1 MTFPFLSS
9 NMKHNFI
16 KREGCP
22 VAVMDDLFGV
32 NVFNDSVMRQRLPR
46 ETYRALHKTIDDGR
60 RLDPQVASVVANAMK
75 DWALER
81 GATHY
86 THWFQPLNSV
96 TAEKHDAFISPVPG
110 GKVIQE
116 FSGKELVRGE
126 ADASSLPSGGL
137 RSTFEARGYT
147 TWDPTSYA
155 FIKDH
160 VLCIPTAYCSYSGE
174 ALDKKTPLLRSME
187 ALNRQAVRILHLFGR
202 LDATRVTPTVGPEQ
216 EYFLVDKDLFDRRSD
231 LIFAGRTLFGSKA
244 PKGQELGDHFFG
256 TIQTRVQAFMAELN
270 EELWKLGVLAKTEHN
285 ETAPAQHEMAPIHT
299 IVNVA
304 CDHNQLTME
313 MMKKVARRHNLVC
326 LLAEKPFEGVNGS
339 GKHNNWSMMTNTGYN
354 LLEPGDSP
362 HESAQFLLF
371 LTSVIK
377 AVDDYQDLLRAS
389 VASAGN
395 DQRLGGCEAPP
406 AVISI
411 FLGDEL
417 TEILEALEAGSS
429 YSGREKSD
437 MTIGVHMLPKF
448 PKDTTDRNR
457 TSPFAFT
464 GNKFEFRSLGSSA
477 SISDANVVLNT
488 IVAESLRQF
497 ADELEQAEDFRSAL
511 HDLIVRTIREHKRI
525 IFNGNNYSDEW
536 REEAARRGLLFL
548 NSTVDALPCYMAEKN
563 IRMFETHRVLS
574 AVELRSRRDIGL
586 DSYAKII
593 NIEAET
599 MLMMTRRQIL
609 PAVLRYTGSVADTVN
624 QVRSAS
630 CSLSSAGNLLA
641 GLCSETD
648 LLSASAD
655 RLEKM
660 LSGKPSDD
668 SAESFASYMHDMIL
682 PLMTELRVH
691 ADALERITDKG
702 SWPFPTYDELLFSVQ

>member
-1 MTFPFLSS
+1 MTGAD
-9 NMKHNFI
+9 
-16 KREGCP
+16 E
-22 VAVMDDLFGV
+22 LFGI
-32 NVFNDSVMRQRLPR
+32 NVFNDSVMRQRLPM
-46 ETYRALHKTIDDGR
+46 ETYRALHNTIDEGR

-75 DWALER
+75 DWALEH

-96 TAEKHDAFISPVPG
+96 TAEKHDAFISPVSG
-110 GKVIQE
+110 GRIVQE

-174 ALDKKTPLLRSME
+174 ALDQKTPLLRSME
-187 ALNRQAVRILHLFGR
+187 ALNTQAVRILRLFGR
-202 LDATRVTPTVGPEQ
+202 MDATRVMPTVGPEQ
-216 EYFLVDKDLFDRRSD
+216 EYFLVDKALFDQRSD
-231 LIFAGRTLFGSKA
+231 LLFAGRTLFGSKP

-285 ETAPAQHEMAPIHT
+285 ETAPAQHEMAPIYS

-339 GKHNNWSMMTNTGYN
+339 GKHNNWSMFTNTGYN
-354 LLEPGDSP
+354 LLDPGDSP

-371 LTSVIK
+371 LSSVIK

-395 DQRLGGCEAPP
+395 DHRLGGCEAPP

-417 TEILEALEAGSS
+417 TEILEALEAGSD
-429 YSGREKSD
+429 YSGREKAD

-488 IVAESLRQF
+488 IVAESLRVF
-497 ADELEQAEDFRSAL
+497 ADELEQAPDFGSAL

-525 IFNGNNYSDEW
+525 IFNGNNYADEW
-536 REEAARRGLLFL
+536 RTEAARRGLLCL
-548 NSTVDALPCYMAEKN
+548 NSTVDALPCYTAEKN
-563 IRMFETHRVLS
+563 IRLFETHHVLS
-574 AVELRSRRDIGL
+574 AAELRSRRDIGL

-599 MLMMTRRQIL
+599 MVMMTRRQIL
-609 PAVLRYTGSVADTVN
+609 PAALRYAGSLSGTLDS
-624 QVRSAS
+624 VRRAGS
-630 CSLSSAGNLLA
+630 SLSSGPALLDE
-641 GLCSETD
+641 LCMETD
-648 LLSASAD
+648 ALAKALRLL
-655 RLEKM
+655 E
-660 LSGKPSDD
+660 SGINNKPASDD
-668 SAESFASYMHDMIL
+668 PAVFAAYMHDTIL
-682 PLMTELRVH
+682 PMMSVLRSS
-691 ADALERITDKG
+691 ADHLERITDK
-702 SWPFPTYDELLFSVQ
+702 SFWPFPTYDELLFSVH

>member
-1 MTFPFLSS
+1 MAT
-9 NMKHNFI
+9 
-16 KREGCP
+16 
-22 VAVMDDLFGV
+22 MDELFGL
-32 NVFNDSVMRQRLPR
+32 NVFNDSVMRQRLPK

-75 DWALER
+75 DWALEH

-110 GKVIQE
+110 GRVVQE

-155 FIKDH
+155 FIKDR

-174 ALDKKTPLLRSME
+174 ALDQKTPLLRSME
-187 ALNRQAVRILHLFGR
+187 ALNRQAVRVLHLFGR

-216 EYFLVDKDLFDRRSD
+216 EYFLVDKDLYNRRSD
-231 LIFAGRTLFGSKA
+231 LIFAGRTLFGAKA

-256 TIQTRVQAFMAELN
+256 TIQTRVQAFMADLN

-285 ETAPAQHEMAPIHT
+285 ETAPAQHEMAPIYS

-313 MMKKVARRHNLVC
+313 MMKKIARRHNLVC

-339 GKHNNWSMMTNTGYN
+339 GKHNPWSMFTNTGYN

-395 DQRLGGCEAPP
+395 DHRLGGCEAPP
-406 AVISI
+406 AIISI

-417 TEILEALEAGSS
+417 TEILQALEHGAR
-429 YSGREKSD
+429 YSGREKAD

-497 ADELEQAEDFRSAL
+497 ADELEKAEDFRSCL
-511 HDLIVRTIREHKRI
+511 HDLIVREIRAHKRI
-525 IFNGNNYSDEW
+525 IFNGNNYADAW
-536 REEAARRGLLFL
+536 REEADQRGLVCLET
-548 NSTVDALPCYMAEKN
+548 TVDALPVYTAEKN
-563 IRMFETHRVLS
+563 VRLFETHQVLS
-574 AVELRSRRDIGL
+574 AAELRSRRDIGL
-586 DSYAKII
+586 DAYAKTI

-599 MLMMTRRQIL
+599 MIMMASRQIL
-609 PAVLRYTGSVADTVN
+609 PAVLRYTGTLASSVNSVRAAGADL
-624 QVRSAS
+624 S
-630 CSLSSAGNLLA
+630 CGGTLLA
-641 GLCSETD
+641 D
-648 LLSASAD
+648 LTREAD
-655 RLEKM
+655 M
-660 LSGKPSDD
+660 LSDAIHHLDECLKKRPNAEERPEEDARYMRD
-668 SAESFASYMHDMIL
+668 SVL
-682 PLMTELRVH
+682 PRMAELRAH
-691 ADALERITDKG
+691 ADALEKITDKTY
-702 SWPFPTYDELLFSVQ
+702 WPFPTYDELLFSVE